1 MSNYVTEL
9 NRKLVPQFTSGA
21 ADDTDVAFMIWYDG
35 DESTATVDV
44 NTAVANTVRLAYG
57 ATTSDFLLSNAAYNT
72 FGELQDAVNALSGW
86 HLLRV
91 GATRAD
97 NTYASDL
104 KVLAVAAT
112 NAISSAVPGG
122 VAVYFDTSN
131 WDARSLGI
139 GMNFMATSNGQTVPV
154 QARSSMSTVP
164 WNQDPI
170 YSNYPPDDGT
180 SRYSPGYGANLQT
193 VSFVGSYGGGASA
206 TVTITPC
213 TDSADGTPLV
223 FPVTAA
229 TTGVALNLGP
239 DNFGTLGIDT
249 LGGWLVVKVTA
260 AGQAITSSTL
270 SCNGYITFCGGQTD

>member
-9 NRKLVPQFTSGA
+9 NRKLVPQFTTGA
-21 ADDTDVAFMIWYDG
+21 ADDTDMAFRIWYDG
-35 DESTATVDV
+35 DEATAAVDL
-44 NTAVANTVRLAYG
+44 NTAVANTLRLTYG

-72 FGELQDAVNALSGW
+72 GGEIQDAVNALAGW
-86 HLLRV
+86 HLLRA
-91 GATRAD
+91 GMTRAD

-104 KVLAVAAT
+104 KLLTIASTSAL
-112 NAISSAVPGG
+112 SSAVPGG
-122 VAVYFDTSN
+122 VPVYFDTSN

-139 GMNFMATSNGQTVPV
+139 GSNFLVTSNGQTVPA
-154 QARSSMSTVP
+154 QACSSMSTVA

-180 SRYSPGYGANLQT
+180 PKYSLGYGANLES

-213 TDSADGTPLV
+213 TDSADGTPMV

-229 TTGVALNLGP
+229 TTDVALNLGP
-239 DNFGTLGIDT
+239 DNFGAIGLDT
-249 LGGWLVVKVTA
+249 LGGWFVVKVTA

-270 SCNGYITFCGGQTD
+270 SCNGYITFSGGQTN